1 MKNIAIESFA
11 NQLGHLTNQLCQ
23 IQKNIR
29 DVGSVYANGRKLK
42 GNEIVAWLGEIY
54 VKLLFDGLLADETE
68 EHDVHCNDGKRIS
81 VKTRKGLTGWSRTSG
96 IPRIQGVDIPTHL
109 AFVHLLDDYTL
120 DRIWLFPWEDL
131 IEDTRFRRKNVRGN
145 QLDYYLI
152 LNERNDVK
160 YLVYQS

>member
-11 NQLGHLTNQLCQ
+11 NQLVHLTNQLCQ
-23 IQKNIR
+23 IQKKIR
-29 DVGSVYANGRKLK
+29 DVASVYANGRKLK

-54 VKLLFDGLLADETE
+54 VKLLFDSLLADETE

-96 IPRIQGVDIPTHL
+96 IPRIQGVGIPTHL
-109 AFVHLLDDYTL
+109 AFVHLLDDYAL

-131 IEDTRFRRKNVRGN
+131 IENNRFLRKNVRGN